1 MAGAPAPSRF
11 APDRSLQEPAERRAT
26 LITAIGEQE
35 RKRRGCRA
43 PDEVQ
48 EELETRL
55 IAPMEI
61 FNENEEGPLPGQSTY
76 ECPHFMEE
84 ALPLLLGI
92 EVKRGGGGSSG
103 QVGSETQQ
111 SRRDSTQ
118 TFPRF
123 VWVVDGVRPH

>member
-1 MAGAPAPSRF
+1 MLRR
-11 APDRSLQEPAERRAT
+11 DSLPIDLCQEPAERRAT

-61 FNENEEGPLPGQSTY
+61 FNEDEEGPLPGQS
-76 ECPHFMEE
+76 HFRM
-84 ALPLLLGI
+84 PTFHG
-92 EVKRGGGGSSG
+92 RG
-103 QVGSETQQ
+103 VAAPA
-111 SRRDSTQ
+111 RD
-118 TFPRF
+118 R
-123 VWVVDGVRPH
+123 G